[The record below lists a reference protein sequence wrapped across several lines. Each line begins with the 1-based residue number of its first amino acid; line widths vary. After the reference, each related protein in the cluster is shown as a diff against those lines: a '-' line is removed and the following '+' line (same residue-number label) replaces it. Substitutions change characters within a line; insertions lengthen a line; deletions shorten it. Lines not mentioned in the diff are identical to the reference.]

1 MDVLPAQD
9 TASITLLPRPYSD
22 VVDVEK
28 DHPNMLYVAKDVR
41 GITPYALTFNDV
53 GSSMLNEGGLVL
65 VLMLLFSG
73 ILFLPITIELFV
85 SLDYVDMLLALIFNL
100 MTFGLSFIMLRKVSK
115 ITDSDVPIDAFDK
128 VDQRILQFDV
138 TQEDGNIKVDYHGI
152 NELPYRDIHASVKSV
167 NIVSAGGMSR
177 TYFLQLNWLDNKRN
191 IVNQLVSSFPATSDA
206 YARAQWQFIRNYME
220 KDADSLPSI
229 IPFDPPNTTKEHKIY
244 LYTDS
249 ILPSYGVTQNFRV
262 WPWYI
267 PLLVLQ
273 AYIKLGGGWI
283 QSKGR
288 NIITEPQYQHL
299 QYPSDQPNP
308 YIDPN
313 INPYRTKVMNNQSK
327 WFLWRWR
334 IVWILH
340 TLLIIGFFVLVYGM
354 YFGLI
359 E

>member
-1 MDVLPAQD
+1 MDVLPTQD
-9 TASITLLPRPYSD
+9 TTDINLLPRPYSD
-22 VVDVEK
+22 AVEVEK

-53 GSSMLNEGGLVL
+53 GKSMLNEGGLMM
-65 VLMLLFSG
+65 VLMLLFGG

-100 MTFGLSFIMLRKVSK
+100 VTLGLAFIMLRKVSK

-128 VDQRILQFDV
+128 VDQRILKYDV
-138 TQEDGNIKVDYHGI
+138 TREDGKIKVDYHGI
-152 NELPYRDIHASVKSV
+152 NELPYQDIHASVKSV
-167 NIVSAGGMSR
+167 NIISAGGMSR

-220 KDADSLPSI
+220 KDADSLPPI
-229 IPFDPPNTTKEHKIY
+229 IPFDPPKTTKEHKIY

-249 ILPSYGVTQNFRV
+249 ILPSYGVTQNFKV

-267 PLLVLQ
+267 PLLILQ
-273 AYIKLGGGWI
+273 AYVKLGGGWL

-288 NIITEPQYQHL
+288 NIINEPQYQHL
-299 QYPSDQPNP
+299 QYLQDKPNP

-313 INPYRTKVMNNQSK
+313 IDPYRIKVINNQSQR
-327 WFLWRWR
+327 FLWRWR

-340 TLLIIGFFVLVYGM
+340 TLLIIGFFVLAYT
-354 YFGLI
+354 I
-359 E
+359 